1 MPQRSE
7 LRWRKSLSGI
17 EQPPRAV
24 SRLSWRC
31 SGQLQ
36 ICQLI
41 GFLHP
46 AVFTGKLVTSRRLSL
61 ANNVSGVFRWDE
73 KVDPDQS

>member
-1 MPQRSE
+1 MA
-7 LRWRKSLSGI
+7 KVI
-17 EQPPRAV
+17 EWNRAAPRAV

-46 AVFTGKLVTSRRLSL
+46 AVFTGELVTTR
-61 ANNVSGVFRWDE
+61 
-73 KVDPDQS
+73 